1 MRSSHAH
8 LHPDRIDRD
17 RLKAS
22 GLRPVVLW
30 VPDTR
35 RPGFAE
41 ELKRQLAL
49 VEADADDRG
58 TLALIEAAADW
69 TD

>member
-1 MRSSHAH
+1 MRTTDT
-8 LHPDRIDRD
+8 HPERRRAYRD
-17 RLKAS
+17 HLKAR

-49 VEADADDRG
+49 VEASDDDRD

-69 TD
+69 GD